1 MKPIKAHFPCNLMDV
16 AQNIINDI
24 TETPVESKH
33 DQAYYQGEIST
44 LCRLGF
50 ISITEGIELFK
61 VIGVIK

>member
-1 MKPIKAHFPCNLMDV
+1 MDV